1 MTNRQARRAE
11 SNSNELVIHNI
22 NEHNLVSVLYFFLTF
37 HWEVK
42 FKIQQFFLLIIIKMQ
57 HKISLLTSLFKGFFI
72 LFFIN
77 NCYIC

>member
-42 FKIQQFFLLIIIKMQ
+42 FKIQQFFSFD
-57 HKISLLTSLFKGFFI
+57 H
-72 LFFIN
+72 N
-77 NCYIC
+77 